1 MGIKEKQILKDI
13 FHKNK
18 VELKQDVLLNINNT
32 FLLYKNNVLHCS
44 NDLQLLESILKE
56 ETKPYSKIK
65 ESHFQNPVYMEIDLE
80 AILLV
85 YFPKSIL
92 DNLDENQNLRQIFSK
107 IILSSSK
114 DGFHIE
120 FGLKQKDKNALLQ
133 LLEAIMKNKTLEN
146 YL

>member
-1 MGIKEKQILKDI
+1 MTADKI
-13 FHKNK
+13 FPVPEN
-18 VELKQDVLLNINNT
+18 
-32 FLLYKNNVLHCS
+32 YKNSAYVTKEVYE
-44 NDLQLLESILKE
+44 DLCQQA
-56 ETKPYSKIK
+56 ETDSEKFWDKIGKRVDWIKPYSKIK

-80 AILLV
+80 AFLLV

-114 DGFHIE
+114 DGFHLE